1 MIIYPDFWGL
11 REDQAGIAGS
21 GPAPTGTGWVEDDN
35 VVIGWQKANS
45 PHVGTNV
52 GNSNSGWDIVMYLLL
67 RGAGTGHVPRIA
79 IYSPGNTTYVTRDG
93 RATLNNLTDLYM
105 TFDRIATNSGR
116 IMCFPNLATARAG
129 IGGDNTQMYS
139 TGDVYMD
146 GGADPLTLTSDF
158 YLYVYG
164 QAGNFTLPTVE
175 CTELITI
182 PT

>member
-1 MIIYPDFWGL
+1 
-11 REDQAGIAGS
+11 
-21 GPAPTGTGWVEDDN
+21 
-35 VVIGWQKANS
+35 
-45 PHVGTNV
+45 
-52 GNSNSGWDIVMYLLL
+52 MYCLL

-79 IYSPGNTTYVTRDG
+79 IYSPGNTSYVTRDG
-93 RATLNNLTDLYM
+93 RAVLNNYTDLYM

-129 IGGDNTQMYS
+129 VGGDNTQLYS
-139 TGDVYMD
+139 TGNVYMD
-146 GGADPLTLTSDF
+146 GGADTLTLTSDF